1 MKRYIKTAIS
11 LGLIL
16 ILFACNG
23 MDNPPTDKYTD
34 SNFWTSIDKAQNMLN
49 MAYNQ
54 LYGAGRMWNDERLTD
69 NVFQARSFT
78 DQRTIRNGL
87 ADPSTNIFADE
98 WKGMYEGIKTC
109 NIILENIDNLKASD
123 KIKQNMKA
131 QTRYIRAALYFRLT
145 NFYGAVPFFDKDI
158 SLAES
163 NTIGRTPHETI
174 IEFIVKELQEI
185 VPDLPKREEL
195 ATADNGKITKAAALM
210 LMARVYLY
218 ESNWAK
224 TEYYCNEIMSGK
236 YGKYELFP
244 SYTGLFEIKNEYN
257 SEVILDY
264 AYVPSIRTWGE
275 LWDMVPLSKGGRL
288 INTAPTQ
295 SLVDNYIMLD
305 GKSIDQSSN
314 YDPAHPYD
322 KRDPRLTATVIYDNY
337 KWSENVNDGSV
348 YEVIYTNP
356 SNNTPDAYKGINA
369 NSSATGYYIRK
380 YYDPHHEAQLALST
394 NIITMR
400 YADVLLM
407 YAEAMNEQNKMSEDV
422 WNATI
427 RPIRVRAGFTD
438 AQALNYPSGLS
449 NKEMQKLLR
458 VERRSELALE
468 GLRWFDIKRWKA
480 GSEYLNGVV
489 RGARFAPNNN
499 YIQLDN
505 YKFIES
511 RDYLWSVPQ
520 SQIDINANLKPN
532 NPGYAN

>member
-1 MKRYIKTAIS
+1 
-11 LGLIL
+11 
-16 ILFACNG
+16 
-23 MDNPPTDKYTD
+23 
-34 SNFWTSIDKAQNMLN
+34 
-49 MAYNQ
+49 
-54 LYGAGRMWNDERLTD
+54 
-69 NVFQARSFT
+69 
-78 DQRTIRNGL
+78 
-87 ADPSTNIFADE
+87 
-98 WKGMYEGIKTC
+98 
-109 NIILENIDNLKASD
+109 
-123 KIKQNMKA
+123 MKA

-174 IEFIVKELQEI
+174 IEFIVEELQEI

-314 YDPAHPYD
+314 YDPVHPYD

-348 YEVIYTNP
+348 NEVIYTNP
-356 SNNTPDAYKGINA
+356 SSNTPDAYKGINA